1 MRAKAASSSF
11 HALSVAQV
19 MKLVKASPAGV
30 GLTSAEAA
38 LRKQKE
44 GGNAL
49 TPPPKPSFL
58 EKLWG
63 QVNSALIWI
72 LIVASLISLYQN
84 ELAECFLILLVVVI
98 NVCIGLVQEGK
109 AEEAASALSS
119 MMAPHCTVVRDGV
132 RRTIDAVDLVV
143 GDIVFVQSGDRIP
156 ADLRMIDCTDLQIL
170 ESMLTGESLAVTKTI
185 GEVAEKAGVGDRKN
199 LAFSATL
206 VQQGQGT
213 GVVVAT
219 GDQTQIGEINALVA
233 GEAEKPSSLQVQLDT
248 FGQLVT
254 GLTVLIAVAS
264 FCLAV
269 FYTGATYAEA
279 FRSAVAIA
287 VAIIPEGLPAV
298 VTITLALGVNEMAS
312 QKAIVRKLP
321 AVETLG
327 SVVRRVL
334 FF

>member
-1 MRAKAASSSF
+1 M
-11 HALSVAQV
+11 
-19 MKLVKASPAGV
+19 
-30 GLTSAEAA
+30 
-38 LRKQKE
+38 
-44 GGNAL
+44 
-49 TPPPKPSFL
+49 
-58 EKLWG
+58 
-63 QVNSALIWI
+63 NSALIWI